1 MPTNMSKTMTKF
13 WMDSKIPDDSRWHS
27 RHEGDFITDDRL
39 ADHFVGKLRDECR
52 GETSEVAIMVRFT
65 RILKEL
71 LDSYESQAN
80 LLLKLADTGRVTTL
94 LHQYIDNA
102 LDMLNILD
110 QEERE
115 VWHSKLL
122 QERQERLKVFE
133 AFVKDEEQLL
143 AAFGNKNQQLEI
155 VTLLRYCV
163 KKYHDGLTPFA
174 GADEKYRDKLTE
186 GELDTLAMVYELV
199 VRKTNVVSGK
209 PPEWFFTSDHE
220 WAWVNKAK
228 VEDSKGA
235 WDSKARAKYT
245 DGNASDQVRG
255 EISEEVCVRL
265 ASIWTELNHPHL
277 RKFYGASHV
286 GKPFVIHETCFSPS
300 YEMDLWRYAAN
311 CARGLQYAH
320 DRGLAYH
327 DVSPSTFLCS
337 YSERRGV
344 VDGLGLVPRS
354 EADRSFRDTN
364 PAESPVTHNVLR
376 FGISVFFLLVRSR
389 NSNQPSDKRDETFDS
404 WKPESTK
411 SLPDDRPQFITED
424 EWRVL
429 LGLCNPSPASRTKL
443 ADAGFISLIPD
454 ENGERQ
460 TSAVEDVSKYF
471 EKDCTVGGE
480 TLAEVMRGIKNKCR
494 QAAGLDAEKNERVCN
509 RLHDVYTQLL
519 NLSEPVPSGLLDEFC
534 GLARAFRKTADKDC
548 LDCSRSNL
556 KISKT
561 TGNMNSRFHYR
572 IDHLVRSSP
581 LLNKRNAWH
590 QWQPTWQQAR
600 KEQFTLFQSCL
611 NNPEQFLDEIPSN
624 QLTQALTTM
633 RFEAHSRSGAYSP
646 EDVEKIKVVLAA
658 KKIPT
663 LQGAK
668 VGEALPK
675 WFVPGYQIEL
685 GKHISDG
692 GFGTVYHGKWFGTDV
707 VVKLDISP
715 VITPEKRAK
724 FRQEADLWFTLN
736 HSNLIKLYAACYE
749 GQPFFVCERATR
761 GILPTY
767 LKSRRHETWFR
778 LLQAALGLQHLHE
791 HNIVHGDLKGNN
803 ILVCEGGATK
813 IADFGLSILAY
824 TSEDKTLM
832 TAAVQWMAPECL
844 KGKPPTYA
852 SDIYAFGMCIIEA
865 VTGEHPWGMLDNKT
879 VTHKAEKGELPTRS
893 EKFQTEEWDLIERM
907 CRRDPTQRIGIG
919 AVVKILEDIGVRNLL
934 ERSGMMVGA
943 TKVDRKNAT

>member
-115 VWHSKLL
+115 VWHSQLL

-133 AFVKDEEQLL
+133 AFVNDEEQLL

-174 GADEKYRDKLTE
+174 DADEKYRDKLTG

-245 DGNASDQVRG
+245 DGKASDQVRG

-311 CARGLQYAH
+311 CARGLQYVH

-364 PAESPVTHNVLR
+364 PAESPVTHNVL
-376 FGISVFFLLVRSR
+376 
-389 NSNQPSDKRDETFDS
+389 
-404 WKPESTK
+404 
-411 SLPDDRPQFITED
+411 
-424 EWRVL
+424 
-429 LGLCNPSPASRTKL
+429 
-443 ADAGFISLIPD
+443 
-454 ENGERQ
+454 
-460 TSAVEDVSKYF
+460 
-471 EKDCTVGGE
+471 
-480 TLAEVMRGIKNKCR
+480 
-494 QAAGLDAEKNERVCN
+494 
-509 RLHDVYTQLL
+509 
-519 NLSEPVPSGLLDEFC
+519 
-534 GLARAFRKTADKDC
+534 
-548 LDCSRSNL
+548 
-556 KISKT
+556 
-561 TGNMNSRFHYR
+561 
-572 IDHLVRSSP
+572 
-581 LLNKRNAWH
+581 
-590 QWQPTWQQAR
+590 
-600 KEQFTLFQSCL
+600 
-611 NNPEQFLDEIPSN
+611 
-624 QLTQALTTM
+624 
-633 RFEAHSRSGAYSP
+633 
-646 EDVEKIKVVLAA
+646 
-658 KKIPT
+658 
-663 LQGAK
+663 
-668 VGEALPK
+668 
-675 WFVPGYQIEL
+675 
-685 GKHISDG
+685 
-692 GFGTVYHGKWFGTDV
+692 
-707 VVKLDISP
+707 
-715 VITPEKRAK
+715 
-724 FRQEADLWFTLN
+724 
-736 HSNLIKLYAACYE
+736 
-749 GQPFFVCERATR
+749 
-761 GILPTY
+761 
-767 LKSRRHETWFR
+767 SRRV
-778 LLQAALGLQHLHE
+778 
-791 HNIVHGDLKGNN
+791 N
-803 ILVCEGGATK
+803 
-813 IADFGLSILAY
+813 
-824 TSEDKTLM
+824 
-832 TAAVQWMAPECL
+832 
-844 KGKPPTYA
+844 
-852 SDIYAFGMCIIEA
+852 
-865 VTGEHPWGMLDNKT
+865 VT
-879 VTHKAEKGELPTRS
+879 
-893 EKFQTEEWDLIERM
+893 
-907 CRRDPTQRIGIG
+907 
-919 AVVKILEDIGVRNLL
+919 
-934 ERSGMMVGA
+934 
-943 TKVDRKNAT
+943 